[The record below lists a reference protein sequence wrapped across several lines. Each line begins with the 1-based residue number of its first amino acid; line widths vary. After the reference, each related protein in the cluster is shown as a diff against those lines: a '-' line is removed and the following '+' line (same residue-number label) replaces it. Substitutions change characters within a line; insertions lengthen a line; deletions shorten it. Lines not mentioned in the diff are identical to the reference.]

1 MTSFPRHII
10 YRVGFVVVLAAGL
23 ALRLTMA
30 WLPVRH
36 MVAHTLPDDA
46 FIYFVIARH
55 IAAGLGATFD
65 GVAPTNGFHPLWALA
80 LTPIFGAL
88 PQGDLPVHLALTLSA
103 ICDTAAGALA
113 GWVAGRTVAATRF
126 SPPSSLSPDLQS
138 GEAGMIT
145 TALYLFNPRA
155 IVESVNGLETG
166 LAMLALAACVAA
178 WQVARESL
186 TTRRALT
193 FGALAGLTVLARS
206 DLGVI
211 LAVLGLDL
219 FIRPMIVGT
228 LRRQVLRNGV
238 VAGVAAVVVVAPWF
252 IWSQLRLG
260 TIAQSSGVAIPSL
273 VAYTIQNSDPAMLWN
288 NLLFPII
295 NVSLRN
301 AIIYPGAAIIVLTMS
316 ALLNLRNSNS
326 NSNSN
331 FLWLPA
337 LGALL
342 IILIHTFVRWYPRGW
357 YFVPLAWGTALA
369 VGPAAAAG
377 FTTALGKRLAVW
389 IWIGIGL
396 VVIAQMIKTINEP
409 GPKWQTDMVAGAEW
423 LAANTSPDNT
433 VGAFNAGIYAY
444 YSGRR
449 VINLDGLVDWGA
461 IEARR
466 EKRLLDYFVSRGG
479 TLLIDHRDYIWNS
492 FSPFFGERSL
502 ELVAELPVA
511 DTTYGP
517 IVVYRVHR

>member
-1 MTSFPRHII
+1 M
-10 YRVGFVVVLAAGL
+10 LAAGL
-23 ALRLTMA
+23 ALRLTLA

-65 GVAPTNGFHPLWALA
+65 GITPTNGFHPLWALA
-80 LTPIFGAL
+80 LTPIFGAM

-113 GWVAGRTVAATRF
+113 GWVAWRAAAVQGTARERHAF
-126 SPPSSLSPDLQS
+126 RSH
-138 GEAGMIT
+138 AMMIT
-145 TALYLFNPRA
+145 MALYLFNPRA
-155 IVESVNGLETG
+155 IVESINGLETG

-178 WQVARESL
+178 WQSARESL
-186 TTRRALT
+186 TTKRALA

-206 DLGVI
+206 DLGVV

-219 FIRPMIVGT
+219 FIRPMFVGA

-238 VAGVAAVVVVAPWF
+238 IAGIVAVVVVAPWF

-273 VAYTIQNSDPAMLWN
+273 VAYTIQNSDPATLWN
-288 NLLFPII
+288 SLLFPII
-295 NVSLRN
+295 NVSFRN
-301 AIIYPGAAIIVLTMS
+301 TIIYPGVAIIVLVAS
-316 ALLNLRNSNS
+316 ALLNLRHSNPNSNS
-326 NSNSN
+326 NSNY
-331 FLWLPA
+331 LWLLA
-337 LGALL
+337 IGALL

-369 VGPAAAAG
+369 VGPASAAG

-389 IWIGIGL
+389 IWIGVG
-396 VVIAQMIKTINEP
+396 VVVFAQMIKTINEP
-409 GPKWQTDMVAGAEW
+409 GPKWQADMVAGAEW
-423 LAANTSPDNT
+423 LAANTSPDDT

-466 EKRLLDYFVSRGG
+466 EKRLLDYFASRGG

-511 DTTYGP
+511 DSTYGP
-517 IVVYRVHR
+517 IVVYRVR

>member
-1 MTSFPRHII
+1 MITKR
-10 YRVGFVVVLAAGL
+10 FVALVAAGL

-55 IAAGLGATFD
+55 LAAGLGATFD
-65 GVAPTNGFHPLWALA
+65 GVTPTNGFHPLWALA
-80 LTPIFGAL
+80 LTPIFGAQ

-113 GWVAGRTVAATRF
+113 GWVAWRSVAVQFRPQATVIA
-126 SPPSSLSPDLQS
+126 
-138 GEAGMIT
+138 

-186 TTRRALT
+186 TTRRAVV

-211 LAVLGLDL
+211 VAVLGLDL
-219 FIRPMIVGT
+219 FIRPMFVDT
-228 LRRQVLRNGV
+228 PRRQVLRNGV
-238 VAGVAAVVVVAPWF
+238 IAGIAAVVTVAPWF

-273 VAYTIQNSDPAMLWN
+273 IAYTIQNSDPAMLWN
-288 NLLFPII
+288 SLLFPII
-295 NVSLRN
+295 NASVRN
-301 AIIYPGAAIIVLTMS
+301 TIIYPGPAVIVFAVSAI
-316 ALLNLRNSNS
+316 LNLRHSNS
-326 NSNSN
+326 NSNY
-331 FLWLPA
+331 LWLPVA
-337 LGALL
+337 GAL
-342 IILIHTFVRWYPRGW
+342 IIVVIHTVVRWYPRGW
-357 YFVPLAWGTALA
+357 YFVPLAWGTALV
-369 VGPAAAAG
+369 VGPASATG
-377 FTTALGKRLAVW
+377 FATALGKRLAVW
-389 IWIGIGL
+389 IWIGVGV

-409 GPKWQTDMVAGAEW
+409 GPKWQADMVAGAEW
-423 LAANTSPDNT
+423 LAANTSPDDT

-444 YSGRR
+444 YSRRR

-466 EKRLLDYFVSRGG
+466 EKRLLDYFASRGG
-479 TLLIDHRDYIWNS
+479 TLLIDHHDYIWNS

-517 IVVYRVHR
+517 IVVYRVR